1 MYKLL
6 IADDEDTERIGI
18 KFLLEKY
25 QFNFEITE
33 ASNGNEALEIIRKND
48 IDILFTDVKMPFLDG
63 LELAV
68 RAKEINQQL
77 QIIFFSGYDDFDY
90 VKQALVLQAV
100 DYILKPVNTEE
111 FCKVI
116 TTVSNRLDEER
127 YDEQK
132 QLYFNQNYVLTRL
145 LNMTN
150 YEQLEKR
157 FSKEKLE
164 FLKEYKRLILIE
176 FEQDFFGNVIEDA
189 QQLYAKFSDVFQY
202 SFYIMDLNPLQAVML
217 VKEPLDENVCYKQM
231 ECLHTFIEECL
242 KTKCYISISRQIT
255 EVQEL
260 GSAYREAERNLE
272 ERFFFKDIYIY
283 PLDNKHKNAEIGSDN
298 IDEILQNIEKDIRG
312 KDVYSISRNV
322 ELLIEKCRNN
332 IFESYIYTRYI
343 CANLLNILFEALPE
357 KKEKLA
363 ENIERLYQCTN
374 FSAIEVLLM
383 EILQAVENNLLP
395 KQDSPKR
402 VIAIVEQYVYEHYM
416 DVLSLDILAEKVYL
430 TPHYLSNIFSQEK
443 GIGLN
448 KYIKNVRM
456 EKAQELLLDTNMK
469 ISDICEKVGYSNVSY
484 FCKTFRTEY
493 GMTPEKYRG
502 Q

>member
-100 DYILKPVNTEE
+100 DYILKPVNPEE

-260 GSAYREAERNLE
+260 GSAREFDTL
-272 ERFFFKDIYIY
+272 KCKKVPQI
-283 PLDNKHKNAEIGSDN
+283 LEIG
-298 IDEILQNIEKDIRG
+298 LFFCQ
-312 KDVYSISRNV
+312 
-322 ELLIEKCRNN
+322 
-332 IFESYIYTRYI
+332 IF
-343 CANLLNILFEALPE
+343 
-357 KKEKLA
+357 
-363 ENIERLYQCTN
+363 
-374 FSAIEVLLM
+374 
-383 EILQAVENNLLP
+383 
-395 KQDSPKR
+395 
-402 VIAIVEQYVYEHYM
+402 
-416 DVLSLDILAEKVYL
+416 
-430 TPHYLSNIFSQEK
+430 IF
-443 GIGLN
+443 I
-448 KYIKNVRM
+448 I
-456 EKAQELLLDTNMK
+456 
-469 ISDICEKVGYSNVSY
+469 
-484 FCKTFRTEY
+484 
-493 GMTPEKYRG
+493 
-502 Q
+502 

>member
-100 DYILKPVNTEE
+100 DYILKPVNPEE

-150 YEQLEKR
+150 YEQL
-157 FSKEKLE
+157 
-164 FLKEYKRLILIE
+164 
-176 FEQDFFGNVIEDA
+176 
-189 QQLYAKFSDVFQY
+189 
-202 SFYIMDLNPLQAVML
+202 
-217 VKEPLDENVCYKQM
+217 
-231 ECLHTFIEECL
+231 
-242 KTKCYISISRQIT
+242 
-255 EVQEL
+255 
-260 GSAYREAERNLE
+260 
-272 ERFFFKDIYIY
+272 
-283 PLDNKHKNAEIGSDN
+283 
-298 IDEILQNIEKDIRG
+298 
-312 KDVYSISRNV
+312 
-322 ELLIEKCRNN
+322 
-332 IFESYIYTRYI
+332 
-343 CANLLNILFEALPE
+343 
-357 KKEKLA
+357 
-363 ENIERLYQCTN
+363 
-374 FSAIEVLLM
+374 
-383 EILQAVENNLLP
+383 
-395 KQDSPKR
+395 
-402 VIAIVEQYVYEHYM
+402 
-416 DVLSLDILAEKVYL
+416 
-430 TPHYLSNIFSQEK
+430 
-443 GIGLN
+443 
-448 KYIKNVRM
+448 
-456 EKAQELLLDTNMK
+456 
-469 ISDICEKVGYSNVSY
+469 
-484 FCKTFRTEY
+484 
-493 GMTPEKYRG
+493 
-502 Q
+502 